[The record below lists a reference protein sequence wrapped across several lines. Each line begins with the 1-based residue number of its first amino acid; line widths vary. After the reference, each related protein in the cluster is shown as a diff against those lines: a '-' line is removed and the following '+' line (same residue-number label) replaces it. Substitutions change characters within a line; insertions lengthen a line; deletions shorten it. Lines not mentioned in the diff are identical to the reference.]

1 MTDLLKLHILEKQH
15 CDICGLRATRW
26 FGMTSATACNSE
38 GCYAEHQSQWDE
50 LFEKRSI
57 G

>member
-50 LFEKRSI
+50 LFEKLSI